1 MGRTTERGEGEG
13 EEEISQNCL
22 PRLSAAAARRTP
34 PRRCCGRERRGGGRS
49 ATHLCTPTPPPPG
62 REGGRRDGRVEA
74 VRGAVRSFVRFLLPR
89 SPSSP
94 PLCKNLPR
102 CSCRRARHGA
112 DGRGR
117 TMCVSSWRR
126 RRSSSRAA
134 LCPPPDGPRTRPV
147 RPPARPTQACKILDR
162 RGGRRRL
169 RPRLLACRSVFAE
182 LARCCSLSSLQ
193 RVRRKSL
200 FLSHPFLAL
209 LTHCDAIHY
218 LSESYHSLGGPLRMR
233 GSLDPS
239 QKIPRLSP
247 ISRRGGNGNGRTLYS
262 TLLHIAALGGY
273 ESTVFAKRS
282 PRAEFSVSHR
292 RRRCHCSCTFART
305 TPLTTESERGATAVD
320 DGLTE
325 RASVVIFISAY
336 FCLR

>member
-1 MGRTTERGEGEG
+1 M
-13 EEEISQNCL
+13 
-22 PRLSAAAARRTP
+22 
-34 PRRCCGRERRGGGRS
+34 
-49 ATHLCTPTPPPPG
+49 
-62 REGGRRDGRVEA
+62 
-74 VRGAVRSFVRFLLPR
+74 RGAVRSFVRFLSLALR
-89 SPSSP
+89 
-94 PLCKNLPR
+94 LRRR
-102 CSCRRARHGA
+102 CAKTCRGVRAGGRA
-112 DGRGR
+112 TVRTDGHGR

-134 LCPPPDGPRTRPV
+134 LCPPPDGRRTRPV

-162 RGGRRRL
+162 RGGRRR

-209 LTHCDAIHY
+209 LTRCDAIHY

-247 ISRRGGNGNGRTLYS
+247 VSRRGGNGNGRTLYS

-305 TPLTTESERGATAVD
+305 SSPLTTERERVQQRSMTD
-320 DGLTE
+320 
-325 RASVVIFISAY
+325 
-336 FCLR
+336 